1 MTLPQQPLVSI
12 DTVPFLFRDGVL
24 SVVLADRLYEPF
36 RGRAA
41 LPGVLLSANELL
53 AEAAVRA
60 LATKAGIDRDA
71 IRSITGAG
79 VFDNPDRDP
88 RGPTL
93 SIVHAVVLD
102 PGTAG
107 AEKGTH
113 LVRAADATGL
123 PFDHDAIIARTAAA
137 VLDALWIDAALTR
150 ALLGDRFTTASAAR
164 LARELAAAAGRPE
177 PVTSNLGR
185 DLAKSPLLA
194 KTEAAAAPA
203 GRGRP
208 AAGWS
213 WKETAGSN

>member
-24 SVVLADRLYEPF
+24 EIVLAERVFEPF
-36 RGRAA
+36 LGQAA
-41 LPGVLLSANELL
+41 LPGVLLTPNERL
-53 AEAAVRA
+53 AEAAMRA
-60 LATKAGIDRDA
+60 LDTKAGIGA
-71 IRSITGAG
+71 ESIRNITGAG

-93 SIVHAVVLD
+93 TIVHAVILD
-102 PGTAG
+102 PQANLDREG
-107 AEKGTH
+107 AHK
-113 LVRAADATGL
+113 VRAAAAKGL
-123 PFDHDAIIARTAAA
+123 PFDHDSIIARTAGA
-137 VLDALWIDAALTR
+137 VLDALWVDAALTR
-150 ALLGDRFTTASAAR
+150 ALVGERFTTASAAR

-185 DLAKSPLLA
+185 DLAKNTALV
-194 KTEAAAAPA
+194 KTAEAAAPS

-213 WKETAGSN
+213 WKQA

>member
-36 RGRAA
+36 QGQAA
-41 LPGVLLSANELL
+41 LPGVLLSANERL

-60 LATKAGIDRDA
+60 LETKAGIGKKS
-71 IRSITGAG
+71 IRNITGAG

-93 SIVHAVVLD
+93 SIVHTLILD
-102 PGTAG
+102 PSVSADRDGVGIVPATA
-107 AEKGTH
+107 
-113 LVRAADATGL
+113 VQGL
-123 PFDHDAIIARTAAA
+123 PFDHDAIITRTAGA
-137 VLDALWIDAALTR
+137 VLDALWVDSALTR
-150 ALLGDRFTTASAAR
+150 ALLGERFTTASAAR
-164 LARELAAAAGRPE
+164 LTRELAAAADRPE

-185 DLAKSPLLA
+185 DLAKNPALV
-194 KTEAAAAPA
+194 KTAAAAEPA

-208 AAGWS
+208 AAGWA
-213 WKETAGSN
+213 WV

>member
-24 SVVLADRLYEPF
+24 SVVLADRIYEPY
-36 RGRAA
+36 RGQAA

-53 AEAAVRA
+53 AEAATRA
-60 LATKAGIDRDA
+60 LAAKAGISESS

-102 PGTAG
+102 PETTVATAG
-107 AEKGTH
+107 ARM
-113 LVRAADATGL
+113 VRAADPKGL
-123 PFDHDAIIARTAAA
+123 PFDHEAIISRTAGTI
-137 VLDALWIDAALTR
+137 LDALWVNLELTR
-150 ALLGDRFTTASAAR
+150 SLLGETFSTATAAR

-177 PVTSNLGR
+177 PVTNNLAR
-185 DLAKSPLLA
+185 DLAKNPALV
-194 KTEAAAAPA
+194 KVAAAAVPS

-213 WKETAGSN
+213 WS